1 MLVVDG
7 LRAPGCS
14 SQLATD
20 VCNGSVS
27 LPGFSH
33 YRLLMCAWMAS
44 PMVSRWCGV
53 VRIASTLHAGADVEG
68 GRSAHAV
75 KTPPPQ
81 PDVTAVTPY
90 DGVCTAW
97 RGPPELCRYTY
108 ELCLSWSKPEGL
120 GLGLRLRCAFLPS
133 KPRERRAL
141 SGPIAYGCS
150 MSGRL
155 MPAVYYV

>member
-1 MLVVDG
+1 MPTVKGGGGFRKHSSNTPCLADYTVCTIGPTQQQVWWYTNGHSATHSMIGTDSVV
-7 LRAPGCS
+7 CS
-14 SQLATD
+14 D
-20 VCNGSVS
+20 
-27 LPGFSH
+27 
-33 YRLLMCAWMAS
+33 
-44 PMVSRWCGV
+44 
-53 VRIASTLHAGADVEG
+53 
-68 GRSAHAV
+68 
-75 KTPPPQ
+75 
-81 PDVTAVTPY
+81 VTPY

-120 GLGLRLRCAFLPS
+120 GLGLELRCAFLPG

-150 MSGRL
+150 LSGRL